1 VPKARRNPVNLTD
14 LKVRSLK
21 PDPAGE
27 YVQGDTQVP
36 GFGVRVRPTGAAVYI
51 VAKRLPGEA
60 KATRVTLGRVG
71 AITLAEAREK
81 AREAAAA
88 VRQGVDVNAEKRR
101 GAEARKRQR
110 QTAARIIEETGFPP
124 ETFGELAT
132 RYIERACP
140 RLARGAEIA
149 SLVRRELLPPFGARR
164 FAELRRRDLNEL
176 AGAIADGGRPAAAL
190 KVREVG
196 KRIAAW
202 GENEELVER
211 NPFLGGRNPIRR
223 EDRSRALSVGEL
235 ALLWRAWQTMGAP
248 MGAFMMFALAT
259 GQRRGEIAAMEN
271 AELDLEGRL

>member
-1 VPKARRNPVNLTD
+1 M
-14 LKVRSLK
+14 RS
-21 PDPAGE
+21 
-27 YVQGDTQVP
+27 
-36 GFGVRVRPTGAAVYI
+36 
-51 VAKRLPGEA
+51 
-60 KATRVTLGRVG
+60 
-71 AITLAEAREK
+71 
-81 AREAAAA
+81 
-88 VRQGVDVNAEKRR
+88 GVDVNAEKRR
-101 GAEARKRQR
+101 AAERQQR
-110 QTAARIIEETGFPP
+110 ERRTAARVLEETGFAPDS
-124 ETFGELAT
+124 FGELAT